1 YRQPK
6 KGSPDFW
13 YPPSSISRYD
23 VSKGLNASSS
33 DLGRGATVRTAA
45 ATSALIKWLKIP
57 INAVPPDDWKI
68 PINAPALP
76 TTFPPQ
82 AVRFGHASE
91 QFDQEKDPPGTHRQ
105 AGKLREAGE
114 PYADDS
120 IGGTP
125 EGDRHTEAA
134 LRYEDHARLRMK
146 ARRENRYPKDAKV
159 GMEDDLST
167 ATPAFLQWRKQEI
180 QQQLIA
186 TCDTHATDHSTILT
200 NPMHAEK
207 VLAYDVAVGVSCIS
221 EKAMRNLRVIADWRL
236 LKGLDES
243 YPGKMFDEYFEY
255 GQFKELS
262 LLNWVRSGGSTG
274 AMPVEI
280 VDERAYQRP
289 QDTN

>member
-1 YRQPK
+1 M
-6 KGSPDFW
+6 
-13 YPPSSISRYD
+13 
-23 VSKGLNASSS
+23 
-33 DLGRGATVRTAA
+33 
-45 ATSALIKWLKIP
+45 
-57 INAVPPDDWKI
+57 
-68 PINAPALP
+68 
-76 TTFPPQ
+76 
-82 AVRFGHASE
+82 RFGLASD

-105 AGKLREAGE
+105 AGKLREPGE

-125 EGDRHTEAA
+125 EGDRHTEAG

-146 ARRENRYPKDAKV
+146 ARRENLYPKGAKV

-167 ATPAFLQWRKQEI
+167 ATPEFLQWRKQEI

-200 NPMHAEK
+200 NPMHAER
-207 VLAYDVAVGVSCIS
+207 VLAYDVAVGVSHIS

-236 LKGLDES
+236 LKELEKNGN
-243 YPGKMFDEYFEY
+243 PNRIFHEYFKL
-255 GQFKELS
+255 GLFKKMP
-262 LLNWVRSGGSTG
+262 LLEWVQSHGSTG

-280 VDERAYQRP
+280 VDERTYQRP

>member
-45 ATSALIKWLKIP
+45 ATSTLIKWLKIP

-76 TTFPPQ
+76 TTFAPQ
-82 AVRFGHASE
+82 AVRFGLASD

-105 AGKLREAGE
+105 AGKLRKKGDS
-114 PYADDS
+114 YADDG

-125 EGDRHTEAA
+125 QGDRHTEAA

-167 ATPAFLQWRKQEI
+167 ATPEFLQWRKQEI
-180 QQQLIA
+180 RRQLIA

-207 VLAYDVAVGVSCIS
+207 VLAYDVAVGVSNIR
-221 EKAMRNLRVIADWRL
+221 EEAMLQLRIAADWRL
-236 LKGLDES
+236 LKELDDGDS
-243 YPGKMFDEYFEY
+243 QKVFDEYIFW
-255 GQFKELS
+255 GKFKK
-262 LLNWVRSGGSTG
+262 LLLLDWVRSGGSTG
-274 AMPVEI
+274 AMPAEI
-280 VDERAYQRP
+280 VDERTYQRP
-289 QDTN
+289 LDAN